1 MEDKKWKLGD
11 LEFDSEKEY
20 LEASKDLRKIKLIME
35 KHDISKPAEAR
46 RVLDELSGKQAFVSS
61 YGMKFMEKLEKTAAE
76 STTVSAQTKAAG
88 KKSKAASAKKEKKV
102 HIITRRNIVIGVVLI
117 ALLVGGKFA
126 YPYIAPYVSGL
137 LPEEKEQK
145 ESVHRNLVLA
155 YAKNQV
161 ELQNS
166 FYNYYKNVLGEEADA
181 ALAEA
186 NAQLADA
193 YCINLAE
200 EAVADY
206 SDEQIEEIYVKL
218 ITAGEL
224 VNNSFNEPQAI
235 TDLKAT
241 IAQSGAAGVA
251 GNDGEE
257 TPDESTP
264 ADGSA
269 KVNLINKMM
278 DYQQRT
284 AAQLTYSYSRFG
296 FSDKDVKEY
305 VSEDMEKTFG
315 HVVYDMKLSDSEKE
329 AYYDAFVSAG
339 LLQGGALVRFGSSPI
354 EHNLPELT
362 PNIRLK
368 LAAGT
373 DEELS
378 CSQQTLA
385 PVASVAYE
393 LHGGK
398 KDGYL
403 ILRGNGT
410 GIGFVQDDNGN
421 SVTTQGDFFLNWNGE
436 VISGEWYY
444 NNSQIGFLVNDQ
456 KDGGIQYVY
465 DLVY

>member
-35 KHDISKPAEAR
+35 KHDISKPAEAK
-46 RVLDELSGKQAFVSS
+46 RVLQEFSGKQAFVSS

-76 STTVSAQTKAAG
+76 SAQAADAG
-88 KKSKAASAKKEKKV
+88 KKSKAASTKKEKKV
-102 HIITRRNIVIGVVLI
+102 HIITKRNIAIGVVMI

-126 YPYIAPYVSGL
+126 YPYVAPYVSGL
-137 LPEEKEQK
+137 LPQEKENK
-145 ESVHRNLVLA
+145 ESVHRNLVLT

-166 FYNYYKNVLGEEADA
+166 FYNYYKNVLGEEAEA

-251 GNDGEE
+251 GNDAEE
-257 TPDESTP
+257 TPDEGTP

-269 KVNLINKMM
+269 KINLVNKMM

-284 AAQLTYSYSRFG
+284 AAQLTYSYSRFD
-296 FSDKDVKEY
+296 FSDQDIKEY

-339 LLQGGALVRFGSSPI
+339 LMKGGALVRFGSSPI
-354 EHNLPELT
+354 EYNLPELT
-362 PNIRLK
+362 PHIRLK
-368 LAAGT
+368 RAAGT

-393 LHGGK
+393 LHDGK

-403 ILRGNGT
+403 VLRGNGT

-456 KDGGIQYVY
+456 KGGGIQYVY